1 MSFDEQATLDR
12 GTVLTA
18 DGDLLELAC
27 RRIADL
33 DCPAYVKNSE
43 LRYVAV
49 NEAYASF
56 FGKAISDFIGRR
68 SRELIETPEEET
80 REDKERRAL
89 VFASEESAVCFDAG
103 GVEHRR
109 ARIESFSPSEG
120 RVYVL
125 GIFERKVPRNNGD
138 PSIAIPTPLASEV
151 ARSQAL
157 AEDLQSILRA
167 LPVGVMILDDARDVL
182 YANDEFY
189 EVWDLPRD
197 DRFDGWAFIDV
208 IRRNHQLGRY
218 GDRLTPE
225 QIFARREAHFV
236 AAEQEQPV
244 ELGWVNG
251 KRVLFEG
258 RRLSNGRV
266 LLSYADVTAVRQRE
280 KEIHETRAALARLG
294 DLMDDATRAM
304 SQGLLIV
311 QDGTILLASDPLSD
325 ILAIPPEYLAV
336 GRGWIDLFQFCAKR
350 GDFHGQEDEIL
361 TGWRDNIAAKKP
373 ISTPFH
379 IAGER
384 WVNLD
389 ATISERQHWIAL
401 FTDVTEAKQR
411 EAELKRLLSRA
422 EAADRVKSEFLA
434 NMSHEIRTPMN
445 GVLGMAELLAKTD
458 LDTRQK
464 TFVDIIVKSGN
475 ALVTIINDILD
486 FSKIDAG
493 QMTLRRTTFDLVEAI
508 EDVATL
514 LSSPAAEKNIELL
527 VRAAPDL
534 PSAVIGDAGRFRQI
548 ITNLVGNAVKFT
560 ERGHV
565 LVDVGFTPGAEDEIM
580 ACVRIEDTGIG
591 IRRDKLESIFDKFSQ
606 IDSSSTRRHE
616 GTGLGLAITA
626 GLVDLFGGYLE
637 VDSQPGEGSVFTV
650 NLPFVVAA
658 ARPVAKPLPVNVR
671 GARVLL
677 VDDNTVNRQILTEQ
691 LALWG
696 FDGAAAEDGPGAF
709 AILDMA
715 DELGIEIDAIVLDYQ
730 IPGMNGAEIARKLRA
745 DSRFERL
752 SIIFLTS
759 MDISG
764 TEKEFAALSGQAY
777 LMKPA
782 RANVLRNTIVDV
794 VRASRM
800 KKTATAA
807 VSPASQE
814 IATSMPPVAEGRTP
828 ADFIDVLVAE
838 DNEVNQIVFTQI
850 LQETGLSF
858 LVVSNGREAVEA
870 WGRHRP
876 RIIMMDV
883 SMPVMNG
890 HDATRAIRERERG
903 NGHRVPIIGVTAH
916 ALDADR
922 ERCIEAGMDDYMSKP
937 ISPELL
943 QEKLELWLG
952 RNEQEVGSAGYSRI

>member
-1 MSFDEQATLDR
+1 MTSS
-12 GTVLTA
+12 
-18 DGDLLELAC
+18 GDLLELAC

-33 DCPAYVKNSE
+33 ERPAYVKNSE

-56 FGKAISDFIGRR
+56 FGREIPDFIGCR
-68 SRELIETPEEET
+68 SRELIDTPEEEA

-89 VFASEESAVCFDAG
+89 VFASEESAVCLDSRGFG
-103 GVEHRR
+103 RERV
-109 ARIESFSPSEG
+109 RIESFSPSED

-125 GIFERKVPRNNGD
+125 GIFEKTAPRHDGGD
-138 PSIAIPTPLASEV
+138 QLTGAKPTLSASDL
-151 ARSQAL
+151 ARSRAL
-157 AEDLQSILRA
+157 TDDLEGILRA
-167 LPVGVMILDDARDVL
+167 LPVGVMILDEERNVL

-189 EVWDLPRD
+189 DVWDLPRD
-197 DRFDGWAFIDV
+197 DRFDGLAFIDV

-225 QIFARREAHFV
+225 QILARREKHF
-236 AAEQEQPV
+236 AAEQQPPI

-258 RRLSNGRV
+258 GRLSNGRV
-266 LLSYADVTAVRQRE
+266 LLSYTDVTAVRQRE
-280 KEIHETRAALARLG
+280 KEIHETRAALAHLG
-294 DLMDDATRAM
+294 DLMEDATRAM

-311 QDGTILLASDPLSD
+311 QDGNILLASEPLSE

-336 GRGWIDLFQFCAKR
+336 GRGWIDLFRFCAER
-350 GDFHGQEDEIL
+350 GDFNGQEDEIL
-361 TGWRDNIAAKKP
+361 QSWRDKIAAKKP

-379 IAGER
+379 VAGER

-389 ATISERQHWIAL
+389 ATISERQHWVAL

-411 EAELKRLLSRA
+411 EAELERLLSRA

-445 GVLGMAELLAKTD
+445 GVLGMAELLAKTN

-464 TFVDIIVKSGN
+464 TFIDIIAKSGN

-508 EDVATL
+508 EDVTTL

-548 ITNLVGNAVKFT
+548 IANLVGNAIKFT

-580 ACVRIEDTGIG
+580 ARIRVEDTGIG
-591 IRRDKLESIFDKFSQ
+591 IPGDKLDSIFDKFSQ

-637 VDSQPGEGSVFTV
+637 VDSEPGEGSVFTV
-650 NLPFVVAA
+650 NLPLTVAA
-658 ARPVAKPLPVNVR
+658 ARLAPKPLPVNVM
-671 GARVLL
+671 GARVLI
-677 VDDNTVNRQILTEQ
+677 VDDNAVNRQILAEQ
-691 LALWG
+691 LDLWG
-696 FDGAAAEDGPGAF
+696 FDGAAAEDGPAAM
-709 AILDMA
+709 AIIA
-715 DELGIEIDAIVLDYQ
+715 AANELGIEIDAVVLDYQ
-730 IPGMNGAEIARKLRA
+730 MPGMNGADIARKLRA

-752 SIIFLTS
+752 PIIFLTS

-764 TEKEFAALSGQAY
+764 TEKEFAALNGQAY

-794 VRASRM
+794 VRASRT
-800 KKTATAA
+800 KQIAAAGKTVPEAA
-807 VSPASQE
+807 PPPLAKAEPSEWPPAE
-814 IATSMPPVAEGRTP
+814 
-828 ADFIDVLVAE
+828 FIDVLVAE

-858 LVVSNGREAVEA
+858 LVVGNGEEAVEA
-870 WGRHRP
+870 WDRCAP

-890 HDATRAIRERERG
+890 HDATRAIRERERVQ
-903 NGHRVPIIGVTAH
+903 GHRVPIIGVTAH
-916 ALDADR
+916 TLEVDRDLCLD
-922 ERCIEAGMDDYMSKP
+922 AGMDDYMSKP

-943 QEKLELWLG
+943 EEKLALWL
-952 RNEQEVGSAGYSRI
+952 RASEQHAGSRI

>member
-1 MSFDEQATLDR
+1 MTSN
-12 GTVLTA
+12 
-18 DGDLLELAC
+18 GDLLELAC

-33 DCPAYVKNSE
+33 DRPAYVKNSE

-49 NEAYASF
+49 NGAYASF
-56 FGKAISDFIGRR
+56 FGKEISDFIGRR
-68 SRELIETPEEET
+68 SRELIDTPEEET

-89 VFASEESAVCFDAG
+89 VFASEESAVCFDSRGAG
-103 GVEHRR
+103 HERV
-109 ARIESFSPSEG
+109 RIESFSPSED

-125 GIFERKVPRNNGD
+125 GIFEKRAPRCSD
-138 PSIAIPTPLASEV
+138 DRPSASDLAH
-151 ARSQAL
+151 SQAL
-157 AEDLQSILRA
+157 REDLQNILHA
-167 LPVGVMILDDARDVL
+167 LPVGVMILDDKRNVL

-189 EVWDLPRD
+189 DVWDLPRD
-197 DRFDGWAFIDV
+197 NRFDGWAFIDV
-208 IRRNHQLGRY
+208 IRYNHELGRY
-218 GDRLTPE
+218 GAKVTPE
-225 QIFARREAHFV
+225 QIFARREAHFHV
-236 AAEQEQPV
+236 AEREQQPV
-244 ELGWVNG
+244 ELGWVGG
-251 KRVLFEG
+251 KRVLFDG
-258 RRLSNGRV
+258 RSLSNGRV
-266 LLSYADVTAVRQRE
+266 LLSYADVTAVRERE
-280 KEIHETRAALARLG
+280 KEVHETRAALEHLG
-294 DLMDDATRAM
+294 DLMHDATRAM

-311 QDGTILLASDPLSD
+311 QDGIILLASDPLSD

-336 GRGWIDLFQFCAKR
+336 GRGWIDLFRFCAER
-350 GDFHGQEDEIL
+350 GDFHGQDDEIL
-361 TGWRDNIAAKKP
+361 TSWRDNIAAKKP

-379 IAGER
+379 VAGER

-401 FTDVTEAKQR
+401 FTDVTEAKER
-411 EAELKRLLSRA
+411 EAELERLLSRA

-464 TFVDIIVKSGN
+464 TFIDIIVKSGN

-493 QMTLRRTTFDLVEAI
+493 QMTLRRTTFDLVDAI

-514 LSSPAAEKNIELL
+514 LSSSAAEKNIELL
-527 VRAAPDL
+527 VRTAPDL

-548 ITNLVGNAVKFT
+548 ITNLIGNAVKFT

-565 LVDVGFTPGAEDEIM
+565 LVDAGFTPGAQDEIM
-580 ACVRIEDTGIG
+580 ASIRVEDTGIG
-591 IRRDKLESIFDKFSQ
+591 IPGDKLESIFDKFSQ
-606 IDSSSTRRHE
+606 IDTSSTRRHE
-616 GTGLGLAITA
+616 GTGLGLAITT

-658 ARPVAKPLPVNVR
+658 ARLAPKPLPVNVR
-671 GARVLL
+671 GACVLI
-677 VDDNTVNRQILTEQ
+677 VDDNAVNRQILTEQ
-691 LALWG
+691 LAVWG
-696 FDGAAAEDGPGAF
+696 FDGAAAGDGLEAV
-709 AILDMA
+709 AILEA
-715 DELGIEIDAIVLDYQ
+715 ANELGIEIDAVVLDYQ

-745 DSRFERL
+745 DCRFERL
-752 SIIFLTS
+752 PIVFLTS

-764 TEKEFAALSGQAY
+764 TEKDFAALNGQAY

-794 VRASRM
+794 VRTSRT
-800 KKTATAA
+800 KQIATAVNIFPNVQETA
-807 VSPASQE
+807 PSLLPKVESSERMPA
-814 IATSMPPVAEGRTP
+814 G
-828 ADFIDVLVAE
+828 FIDVLVAE

-850 LQETGLSF
+850 LQETGVSF
-858 LVVSNGREAVEA
+858 LVVSNGQEAVEA
-870 WGRHRP
+870 FDRYTP

-890 HDATRAIRERERG
+890 HDATRAIRDRERG
-903 NGHRVPIIGVTAH
+903 QGHRVPIIGVTAH
-916 ALDADR
+916 ALDVDR
-922 ERCIEAGMDDYMSKP
+922 DLCLEAGMDDYMSKP

-943 QEKLELWLG
+943 EEKLGLWLG
-952 RNEQEVGSAGYSRI
+952 SNEQQADRSAS

>member
-1 MSFDEQATLDR
+1 MTSS
-12 GTVLTA
+12 
-18 DGDLLELAC
+18 GDLLELAC

-33 DCPAYVKNSE
+33 EHPAYVKNSE

-49 NEAYASF
+49 NEAYACF
-56 FGKAISDFIGRR
+56 FGKEISDFIGRR
-68 SRELIETPEEET
+68 SRELVDTPEEEI

-103 GVEHRR
+103 AVGYQRV
-109 ARIESFSPSEG
+109 RIESFSPSED
-120 RVYVL
+120 RVYIL
-125 GIFERKVPRNNGD
+125 GLFERKAPRHGSD
-138 PSIAIPTPLASEV
+138 SRSASAL

-157 AEDLQSILRA
+157 TEDLQNILRA
-167 LPVGVMILDDARDVL
+167 LPVGVMILDDKRDVL

-189 EVWDLPRD
+189 YVWDLPRD
-197 DRFDGWAFIDV
+197 HRFDGWAFIDV
-208 IRRNHQLGRY
+208 IRHSHELGRY
-218 GDRLTPE
+218 GARLTPE
-225 QIFARREAHFV
+225 QILARREAHFQ
-236 AAEQEQPV
+236 AAEREQQPV
-244 ELGWVNG
+244 ELGWVGG
-251 KRVLFEG
+251 KRVLFDG
-258 RRLSNGRV
+258 RSLSNGRV
-266 LLSYADVTAVRQRE
+266 LLSYADVTAVRERE
-280 KEIHETRAALARLG
+280 KEVHETRAALEHLG
-294 DLMDDATRAM
+294 DLMHDATRAM

-311 QDGTILLASDPLSD
+311 QDGIILLASDPLSD
-325 ILAIPPEYLAV
+325 ILAIPPEYLSV
-336 GRGWIDLFQFCAKR
+336 GRGWIDLFRFCAQR

-361 TGWRDNIAAKKP
+361 TSWRDNIAAKKP

-379 IAGER
+379 VAGER

-401 FTDVTEAKQR
+401 FTDVTEAKER
-411 EAELKRLLSRA
+411 EAELERLLARA

-445 GVLGMAELLAKTD
+445 GVLGMAELLAKTN

-464 TFVDIIVKSGN
+464 TFIDIIVKSGN

-527 VRAAPDL
+527 VRTAPDL

-548 ITNLVGNAVKFT
+548 IANLLGNAVKFT

-565 LVDVGFTPGAEDEIM
+565 LVDVGFAPGAQDEIM
-580 ACVRIEDTGIG
+580 ASIRVKDTGIG
-591 IRRDKLESIFDKFSQ
+591 IPGDKLGTIFDKFSQ
-606 IDSSSTRRHE
+606 IDASSTRRHE

-658 ARPVAKPLPVNVR
+658 ARLAKPLPVNVM
-671 GARVLL
+671 GARVLV
-677 VDDNTVNRQILTEQ
+677 VDDNAVNRQILTEQ
-691 LALWG
+691 LVLWG
-696 FDGAAAEDGPGAF
+696 FDGAAAEDGSAAI
-709 AILDMA
+709 AILEA
-715 DELGIEIDAIVLDYQ
+715 AHECGIGIDAVVLDYQ
-730 IPGMNGAEIARKLRA
+730 MPGMNGAGIARKLRI
-745 DSRFERL
+745 DRRFERL
-752 SIIFLTS
+752 PIIFLTS

-764 TEKEFAALSGQAY
+764 TEKEFAALNGQAY

-782 RANVLRNTIVDV
+782 RATVLRNTIVDV
-794 VRASRM
+794 VRASRAKQM
-800 KKTATAA
+800 TAA
-807 VSPASQE
+807 V
-814 IATSMPPVAEGRTP
+814 TMPPSVQAEPPPLPKVQPSKRAPTE
-828 ADFIDVLVAE
+828 FIDVLVAE

-850 LQETGLSF
+850 LQETGRNF
-858 LVVSNGREAVEA
+858 LVVGNGWEAVEA
-870 WGRHRP
+870 WERYTP

-890 HDATRAIRERERG
+890 HDATRAIRDRECG
-903 NGHRVPIIGVTAH
+903 QGHRVPIIGVTAH
-916 ALDADR
+916 ALEADR
-922 ERCIEAGMDDYMSKP
+922 DVCLEAGMDDYMSKP

-943 QEKLELWLG
+943 EEKLELWLG
-952 RNEQEVGSAGYSRI
+952 RSEQQAGRSAS

>member
-1 MSFDEQATLDR
+1 MTSN
-12 GTVLTA
+12 
-18 DGDLLELAC
+18 GDLLELAC

-33 DCPAYVKNSE
+33 DRPAYVKNSE

-49 NEAYASF
+49 NGVYASF
-56 FGKAISDFIGRR
+56 FGKEISDFIGRR
-68 SRELIETPEEET
+68 SRELIDTPDEET

-89 VFASEESAVCFDAG
+89 VFASEESAVCFDSRRG
-103 GVEHRR
+103 EHERV
-109 ARIESFSPSEG
+109 RIESFSPSED

-125 GIFERKVPRNNGD
+125 GIFERRAPRHKGD
-138 PSIAIPTPLASEV
+138 NRSVSNPTPSASDA

-157 AEDLQSILRA
+157 TEDLQSILGA
-167 LPVGVMILDDARDVL
+167 LPVGVMILDDERDVL

-189 EVWDLPRD
+189 DVWDLPRD
-197 DRFDGWAFIDV
+197 ERFDGWAFIDV

-225 QIFARREAHFV
+225 QILARREAHF
-236 AAEQEQPV
+236 ATAGQEEPV

-266 LLSYADVTAVRQRE
+266 LLSYMDVTAVRLRE

-311 QDGTILLASDPLSD
+311 QDGIILLASDPLSD
-325 ILAIPPEYLAV
+325 ILAIPPEYLTV
-336 GRGWIDLFQFCAKR
+336 GRGWIDLFRFCAER
-350 GDFHGQEDEIL
+350 GDFHGQEEEIL
-361 TGWRDNIAAKKP
+361 TSWRDNIAAKKP

-379 IAGER
+379 VAGER

-411 EAELKRLLSRA
+411 EAELERLLSRA

-464 TFVDIIVKSGN
+464 TFIDIIVKSGN

-493 QMTLRRTTFDLVEAI
+493 QMTLRRTTFDLVDAI

-514 LSSPAAEKNIELL
+514 LSSSAAEKNIELL
-527 VRAAPDL
+527 VRTAPDL

-548 ITNLVGNAVKFT
+548 ITNLIGNAVKFT

-565 LVDVGFTPGAEDEIM
+565 LVDVCFTPGAQDEIM
-580 ACVRIEDTGIG
+580 ASIRVEDTGIG
-591 IRRDKLESIFDKFSQ
+591 IPGDKLESIFDKFSQ
-606 IDSSSTRRHE
+606 IDTSSTRRHE
-616 GTGLGLAITA
+616 GTGLGLAITT

-658 ARPVAKPLPVNVR
+658 ARLAPKPLPVNVR
-671 GARVLL
+671 GARVLI
-677 VDDNTVNRQILTEQ
+677 VDDNAVNRQILTEQ
-691 LALWG
+691 LAVWG
-696 FDGAAAEDGPGAF
+696 FDGAAAGDGLEAV
-709 AILDMA
+709 AILEAA
-715 DELGIEIDAIVLDYQ
+715 DELGIEIDAVVLDYQ

-745 DSRFERL
+745 DCRFERL
-752 SIIFLTS
+752 PIIFLTS

-764 TEKEFAALSGQAY
+764 TEKDFAALNGQAY

-782 RANVLRNTIVDV
+782 RANVMRNTIVDV
-794 VRASRM
+794 VRTSRT
-800 KKTATAA
+800 KQIATAVNMFPNVQETA
-807 VSPASQE
+807 PSLLPKVESSERMPA
-814 IATSMPPVAEGRTP
+814 G
-828 ADFIDVLVAE
+828 FIDVLVAE
-838 DNEVNQIVFTQI
+838 DNEVNQIVFKQI
-850 LQETGLSF
+850 LQKTDVSF
-858 LVVSNGREAVEA
+858 LVVSNGQEAVEA
-870 WGRHRP
+870 WDRYTP

-890 HDATRAIRERERG
+890 HDATRAIRDRERG
-903 NGHRVPIIGVTAH
+903 QGHRVPIIGVTAH
-916 ALDADR
+916 ALDVDR
-922 ERCIEAGMDDYMSKP
+922 DLCLEAGMDDCMSKP

-943 QEKLELWLG
+943 EEKLGLWLG
-952 RNEQEVGSAGYSRI
+952 RSEQQSDRSAS

>member
-1 MSFDEQATLDR
+1 MTSS
-12 GTVLTA
+12 
-18 DGDLLELAC
+18 GDLLELAC

-33 DCPAYVKNSE
+33 ERPAYVKNSE

-56 FGKAISDFIGRR
+56 FGREIPDFIGCR
-68 SRELIETPEEET
+68 SRELIDTPEEEA

-89 VFASEESAVCFDAG
+89 VFASEESAVCFDSRG
-103 GVEHRR
+103 FGRERV
-109 ARIESFSPSEG
+109 RIESFSPSED

-125 GIFERKVPRNNGD
+125 GIFERTAPHQDGGD
-138 PSIAIPTPLASEV
+138 QLTGVSASDL
-151 ARSQAL
+151 ARSRAL
-157 AEDLQSILRA
+157 TDDLEGILRA
-167 LPVGVMILDDARDVL
+167 LPVGVMILDEARNVL

-189 EVWDLPRD
+189 DVWDLPRD
-197 DRFDGWAFIDV
+197 DRFDGLAFIDV

-225 QIFARREAHFV
+225 QILARREKHF
-236 AAEQEQPV
+236 AAEQQPPI

-258 RRLSNGRV
+258 GRLSNGRV
-266 LLSYADVTAVRQRE
+266 LLSYTDVTAVRQRE
-280 KEIHETRAALARLG
+280 KEIHETRAALAHLG
-294 DLMDDATRAM
+294 DLMEDATRAM

-311 QDGTILLASDPLSD
+311 QDGNILLASEPLSE

-336 GRGWIDLFQFCAKR
+336 GRGWIDLFRFCAER

-361 TGWRDNIAAKKP
+361 QSWRDNIAAKKP

-379 IAGER
+379 VAGER

-389 ATISERQHWIAL
+389 ATISERQHWVAL

-411 EAELKRLLSRA
+411 EAELERLLSRA

-445 GVLGMAELLAKTD
+445 GVLGMAELLAKTN

-464 TFVDIIVKSGN
+464 TFIDIIAKSGN

-508 EDVATL
+508 EDVTTL
-514 LSSPAAEKNIELL
+514 LSSRAAEKNIELL

-548 ITNLVGNAVKFT
+548 IANLVGNAIKFT

-565 LVDVGFTPGAEDEIM
+565 LVDFGFTPGAEDEIM
-580 ACVRIEDTGIG
+580 ARIRVEDTGIG
-591 IRRDKLESIFDKFSQ
+591 IPGDKLDSIFDKFSQ
-606 IDSSSTRRHE
+606 IDTSSTRRHE

-637 VDSQPGEGSVFTV
+637 VDSEPGEGSVFTV
-650 NLPFVVAA
+650 NLPLTVAA
-658 ARPVAKPLPVNVR
+658 ARLAPKPLPVNVT
-671 GARVLL
+671 GARVLI
-677 VDDNTVNRQILTEQ
+677 VDDNAVNRQILAEQ
-691 LALWG
+691 LDLWG
-696 FDGAAAEDGPGAF
+696 FDGAAAEDGPAAM
-709 AILDMA
+709 AIIA
-715 DELGIEIDAIVLDYQ
+715 AANELGIEIDAVVLDYQ
-730 IPGMNGAEIARKLRA
+730 IPGMNGADIARKLRA

-752 SIIFLTS
+752 PIIFLTS

-764 TEKEFAALSGQAY
+764 TEKEFAALNGQAY

-794 VRASRM
+794 VRASRT
-800 KKTATAA
+800 KQIAAAGKTVPEAA
-807 VSPASQE
+807 RPPLAKAEPSEWPPAE
-814 IATSMPPVAEGRTP
+814 
-828 ADFIDVLVAE
+828 FIDVLVAE

-858 LVVSNGREAVEA
+858 LVVGDGEEAVEA
-870 WGRHRP
+870 WDRCAP

-890 HDATRAIRERERG
+890 HDATRAIRDRERVQ
-903 NGHRVPIIGVTAH
+903 GHRVPIIGVTAH
-916 ALDADR
+916 TLEVDRDLCLD
-922 ERCIEAGMDDYMSKP
+922 AGMDDYMSKP

-943 QEKLELWLG
+943 EEKLALWL
-952 RNEQEVGSAGYSRI
+952 RASEQHAGSRI

>member
-1 MSFDEQATLDR
+1 MTSH
-12 GTVLTA
+12 
-18 DGDLLELAC
+18 GDLLELAC

-33 DCPAYVKNSE
+33 DRPAYVKNSE
-43 LRYVAV
+43 LRYIVV

-56 FGKAISDFIGRR
+56 FGKEISDFIGHR
-68 SRELIETPEEET
+68 SRDLIDMPEEET

-89 VFASEESAVCFDAG
+89 VFASEESAIFFDSRGA
-103 GVEHRR
+103 EHARV
-109 ARIESFSPSEG
+109 RIESFALSED

-125 GIFERKVPRNNGD
+125 GIFEKRPPRRD
-138 PSIAIPTPLASEV
+138 DDRPPAPDL

-157 AEDLQSILRA
+157 TEDLHTILRA
-167 LPVGVMILDDARDVL
+167 LPVGVMILDDKRNVL

-189 EVWDLPRD
+189 DLWDLPRD
-197 DRFDGWAFIDV
+197 NRFDGWAFIDV
-208 IRRNHQLGRY
+208 IRHNHKLGRY
-218 GDRLTPE
+218 GAKVTPE
-225 QIFARREAHFV
+225 QILARREAHFQP
-236 AAEQEQPV
+236 ADRGARPV
-244 ELGWVNG
+244 ELGWVGG
-251 KRVLFEG
+251 KRVLFDG
-258 RRLSNGRV
+258 RSLSNGRV

-280 KEIHETRAALARLG
+280 KEVHETRAALEHMG
-294 DLMDDATRAM
+294 DLMHDATRAM

-311 QDGTILLASDPLSD
+311 QDGIILLASDPLSD

-336 GRGWIDLFQFCAKR
+336 GRGWIDLFRFCAER

-361 TGWRDNIAAKKP
+361 TTWRDNIAAKKP
-373 ISTPFH
+373 ISAPFH
-379 IAGER
+379 VAGER

-401 FTDVTEAKQR
+401 FTDVTEAKER
-411 EAELKRLLSRA
+411 ETALERLVSRA

-464 TFVDIIVKSGN
+464 TFIDIIVKSGN

-493 QMTLRRTTFDLVEAI
+493 QMTLRPTTFNLVEAI

-514 LSSPAAEKNIELL
+514 LSSTASEKNIELL
-527 VRAAPDL
+527 VRTAPDL

-565 LVDVGFTPGAEDEIM
+565 LVDVGFAPGAQDEIM
-580 ACVRIEDTGIG
+580 ASIRVEDTGIG
-591 IRRDKLESIFDKFSQ
+591 IPDDKLESIFDKFSQ

-637 VDSQPGEGSVFTV
+637 VDSRPGEGSVFTV

-658 ARPVAKPLPVNVR
+658 AQLAPKPLPVNVK
-671 GARVLL
+671 GAHVLV
-677 VDDNTVNRQILTEQ
+677 VDDNAVNRRILTEQ

-696 FDGAAAEDGPGAF
+696 FDGAAAEDGPT
-709 AILDMA
+709 AIAVLEA
-715 DELGIEIDAIVLDYQ
+715 AHEFGLAVDAVVL
-730 IPGMNGAEIARKLRA
+730 GMNGAEIAWKLRA

-752 SIIFLTS
+752 AIIFLTS
-759 MDISG
+759 MDLSG
-764 TEKEFAALSGQAY
+764 TEKEFAALNGQAY

-782 RANVLRNTIVDV
+782 RANVLRKTIADV
-794 VRASRM
+794 VRASRTKQIAAAAIM
-800 KKTATAA
+800 QSSAEAMPSPLAKAQPSGTAPTEL
-807 VSPASQE
+807 V
-814 IATSMPPVAEGRTP
+814 
-828 ADFIDVLVAE
+828 DVLVAE
-838 DNEVNQIVFTQI
+838 DNDVNQIVFTQI
-850 LQETGLSF
+850 LRESGHSF
-858 LVVSNGREAVEA
+858 LVVGNGQEAVDA
-870 WGRHRP
+870 WHRHTP

-890 HDATRAIRERERG
+890 HDATRAIRNREREQ
-903 NGHRVPIIGVTAH
+903 GHRVPIIGVTAH
-916 ALDADR
+916 ALEADR
-922 ERCIEAGMDDYMSKP
+922 DLCLEVGMDDYMSKP

-943 QEKLELWLG
+943 EEKLELWLG
-952 RNEQEVGSAGYSRI
+952 RGQQTSRSAS

>member
-1 MSFDEQATLDR
+1 
-12 GTVLTA
+12 LTSS
-18 DGDLLELAC
+18 GDLLELAC

-33 DCPAYVKNSE
+33 ERPAYVKNSE

-56 FGKAISDFIGRR
+56 FGREIPDFIGCR
-68 SRELIETPEEET
+68 SRELIDTPEEEA

-89 VFASEESAVCFDAG
+89 VFASEESAVCLDSRGFG
-103 GVEHRR
+103 RERV
-109 ARIESFSPSEG
+109 RIESFSPSED

-125 GIFERKVPRNNGD
+125 GIFERTAPHQDGGD
-138 PSIAIPTPLASEV
+138 QLTGVSASDL
-151 ARSQAL
+151 ARSRAL
-157 AEDLQSILRA
+157 TDDLEGILRA
-167 LPVGVMILDDARDVL
+167 LPVGVMILDEARNVL

-189 EVWDLPRD
+189 DVWDLPRD
-197 DRFDGWAFIDV
+197 DRFDGLAFIDV

-225 QIFARREAHFV
+225 QILARREKHF
-236 AAEQEQPV
+236 AAEQQPPI

-258 RRLSNGRV
+258 GRLSNGRV
-266 LLSYADVTAVRQRE
+266 LLSYTDVTAVRQRE
-280 KEIHETRAALARLG
+280 KEIHETRAALAHLG
-294 DLMDDATRAM
+294 DLMEDATRAM

-311 QDGTILLASDPLSD
+311 QDGNILLASEPLSE

-336 GRGWIDLFQFCAKR
+336 GRGWIDLFRFCAER

-361 TGWRDNIAAKKP
+361 QSWRDNIAAKKP

-379 IAGER
+379 VAGER

-389 ATISERQHWIAL
+389 ATISERQHWVAL

-411 EAELKRLLSRA
+411 EAELERLLSRA

-445 GVLGMAELLAKTD
+445 GVLGMAELLAKTN

-464 TFVDIIVKSGN
+464 TFIDIIAKSGN

-493 QMTLRRTTFDLVEAI
+493 QMTLRRTTFNLVEAI
-508 EDVATL
+508 EDVTTL
-514 LSSPAAEKNIELL
+514 LSSQAAEKNIELL

-548 ITNLVGNAVKFT
+548 IANLVGNAIKFT

-565 LVDVGFTPGAEDEIM
+565 LVDFGFTPGAEDEIM
-580 ACVRIEDTGIG
+580 ARIRVEDTGIG
-591 IRRDKLESIFDKFSQ
+591 IPGDKLDSIFDKFSQ
-606 IDSSSTRRHE
+606 IDTSSTRRHE

-637 VDSQPGEGSVFTV
+637 VDSEPGEGSVFTV
-650 NLPFVVAA
+650 NLPLTVAA
-658 ARPVAKPLPVNVR
+658 ARLAPKPLPVNVT
-671 GARVLL
+671 GARVLI
-677 VDDNTVNRQILTEQ
+677 VDDNAVNRQILAEQ
-691 LALWG
+691 LDLWG
-696 FDGAAAEDGPGAF
+696 FDGAAAEDGPAAM
-709 AILDMA
+709 AIIA
-715 DELGIEIDAIVLDYQ
+715 AANELGIEIDAVVLDYQ
-730 IPGMNGAEIARKLRA
+730 MPGMNGADIARKLRA

-752 SIIFLTS
+752 PIIFLTS

-764 TEKEFAALSGQAY
+764 TEKEFAALNGQAY

-794 VRASRM
+794 VRASRT
-800 KKTATAA
+800 KQIAAAGKTVPEAA
-807 VSPASQE
+807 RPPLAKAEPSEWPPAE
-814 IATSMPPVAEGRTP
+814 
-828 ADFIDVLVAE
+828 FIDVLVAE

-858 LVVSNGREAVEA
+858 LVVGNGEEAVEA
-870 WGRHRP
+870 WDRCAP

-890 HDATRAIRERERG
+890 HDATRAIRDRERVQ
-903 NGHRVPIIGVTAH
+903 GHRVPIIGVTAH
-916 ALDADR
+916 TLEVDRDLCLD
-922 ERCIEAGMDDYMSKP
+922 AGMDDYMSKP

-943 QEKLELWLG
+943 EEKLALWL
-952 RNEQEVGSAGYSRI
+952 RASEQHAGSRI

>member
-1 MSFDEQATLDR
+1 MISS
-12 GTVLTA
+12 
-18 DGDLLELAC
+18 GDLLELAC

-33 DCPAYVKNSE
+33 DRPAYVKNSE

-56 FGKAISDFIGRR
+56 FGRDISDFIGRR
-68 SRELIETPEEET
+68 SRDLFDTPEEES

-89 VFASEESAVCFDAG
+89 VFASEESAVCFEPG
-103 GVEHRR
+103 GVEHERV
-109 ARIESFSPSEG
+109 RIESFSPSEG

-125 GIFERKVPRNNGD
+125 GLLERREPCPRSDDIADNGD
-138 PSIAIPTPLASEV
+138 G
-151 ARSQAL
+151 RSPPMQTRSTSQLVRSRAL
-157 AEDLQSILRA
+157 AEDLQTILRA
-167 LPVGVMILDDARDVL
+167 LPVGIMILDDRRYVL

-189 EVWDLPRD
+189 DVWDLPRE

-208 IRRNHQLGRY
+208 IRRNHELGRY
-218 GDRLTPE
+218 GNKLTPE
-225 QIFARREAHFV
+225 QILARREAHFH
-236 AAEQEQPV
+236 ASEKEQQPV
-244 ELGWVNG
+244 ELSWVSG
-251 KRVLFEG
+251 KRVLFESRG
-258 RRLSNGRV
+258 LSNGRV

-280 KEIHETRAALARLG
+280 REIHETRAALERLG
-294 DLMDDATRAM
+294 DLMHDATQAM

-336 GRGWIDLFQFCAKR
+336 GRGWIDLFRFCAER
-350 GDFHGQEDEIL
+350 GDFHGEEDGIL
-361 TGWRDNIAAKKP
+361 QGWRDNIAAKRP

-379 IAGER
+379 VAGKR

-401 FTDVTEAKQR
+401 FTDVTEAKER
-411 EAELKRLLSRA
+411 EAELERLLSRA

-445 GVLGMAELLAKTD
+445 GVLGMAELLAKTN

-464 TFVDIIVKSGN
+464 TFIDIIVKSGN

-493 QMTLRRTTFDLVEAI
+493 QMKLRRTTFDLVEAV

-514 LSSPAAEKNIELL
+514 LSSPAAEKSIELL
-527 VRAAPDL
+527 VRTAPEL
-534 PSAVIGDAGRFRQI
+534 PAAVIGDAGRFRQI
-548 ITNLVGNAVKFT
+548 VTNLVGNAVKFT

-565 LVDVGFTPGAEDEIM
+565 LVDVGFLPGAEDEIM
-580 ACVRIEDTGIG
+580 ARIRVEDTGIG
-591 IRRDKLESIFDKFSQ
+591 IAREKLESIFDKFSQ

-626 GLVDLFGGYLE
+626 GLVDLFGGYIE
-637 VDSQPGEGSVFTV
+637 VDSEPGRGSVFTI
-650 NLPFVVAA
+650 NLPFVIAA
-658 ARPVAKPLPVNVR
+658 ARLAPKPLPVNVR
-671 GARVLL
+671 GGRILV
-677 VDDNTVNRQILTEQ
+677 VDDNAVNRQILTEQ

-696 FDGAAAEDGPGAF
+696 FDGAAAEDGPTAI
-709 AILDMA
+709 AILEAA
-715 DELGIEIDAIVLDYQ
+715 DEIGVEIDAVVLDYQ
-730 IPGMNGAEIARKLRA
+730 MPGMNGAAIARSLRA
-745 DSRFERL
+745 DGRFERL
-752 SIIFLTS
+752 PIIFLTS

-764 TEKEFAALSGQAY
+764 TEKEFAALNGQAY

-782 RANVLRNTIVDV
+782 RANVLRSTIVDV
-794 VRASRM
+794 VRAHRTKQISLP
-800 KKTATAA
+800 
-807 VSPASQE
+807 V
-814 IATSMPPVAEGRTP
+814 SMPPAVEEAPSAHHTIEVSETRPAE
-828 ADFIDVLVAE
+828 FIDVLVAE

-850 LQETGLSF
+850 LRETGHSF
-858 LVVSNGREAVEA
+858 LVVSNGQEAVEA
-870 WGRHRP
+870 WERHTP

-890 HDATRAIRERERG
+890 HDATRAIRDRERG
-903 NGHRVPIIGVTAH
+903 QGHRVPIIGVTAH
-916 ALDADR
+916 ALDVDR
-922 ERCIEAGMDDYMSKP
+922 DLCLEAGMDDYMSKP

-943 QEKLELWLG
+943 EEKLGLWLG
-952 RNEQEVGSAGYSRI
+952 RVERTADRSTN

>member
-1 MSFDEQATLDR
+1 MTSN
-12 GTVLTA
+12 
-18 DGDLLELAC
+18 GDLLELAC

-33 DCPAYVKNSE
+33 DRPAYVKNSE

-56 FGKAISDFIGRR
+56 FGKEISDFIGRR
-68 SRELIETPEEET
+68 SRELIDTPEEET

-89 VFASEESAVCFDAG
+89 VFASEESAVCFDSSGA
-103 GVEHRR
+103 EHERV
-109 ARIESFSPSEG
+109 RIESFSPSED

-125 GIFERKVPRNNGD
+125 GIFERRAPRRDGGRQ
-138 PSIAIPTPLASEV
+138 PASNL

-157 AEDLQSILRA
+157 SEDLHNILRA
-167 LPVGVMILDDARDVL
+167 LPVGVMILDDMRNVL

-189 EVWDLPRD
+189 DVWDLPCD
-197 DRFDGWAFIDV
+197 NRFDGWAFIDV
-208 IRRNHQLGRY
+208 IRHNHKLGRY
-218 GDRLTPE
+218 GAKVTPE
-225 QIFARREAHFV
+225 QVLARREAHFQ
-236 AAEQEQPV
+236 AAEREQRPV
-244 ELGWVNG
+244 ELGWVGG
-251 KRVLFEG
+251 KRVLFDG
-258 RRLSNGRV
+258 RSLSNGRV
-266 LLSYADVTAVRQRE
+266 LLSYADVTAVRERE
-280 KEIHETRAALARLG
+280 KEVHETRAALEHMG
-294 DLMDDATRAM
+294 DLMHDATRAM

-311 QDGTILLASDPLSD
+311 QDGIILLASDPLSD

-336 GRGWIDLFQFCAKR
+336 GRGWIDLFRFCAER

-361 TGWRDNIAAKKP
+361 TSWRDNIAAKKP

-379 IAGER
+379 VAGER

-401 FTDVTEAKQR
+401 FTDVTEAKER
-411 EAELKRLLSRA
+411 EAELERLLSRA

-464 TFVDIIVKSGN
+464 TFIDIIVKSGN

-493 QMTLRRTTFDLVEAI
+493 QMTLRRTTFDLVDAI

-527 VRAAPDL
+527 VRTAPDL

-565 LVDVGFTPGAEDEIM
+565 LVDIGFAPGAQDEIM
-580 ACVRIEDTGIG
+580 ASIRVEDTGIG
-591 IRRDKLESIFDKFSQ
+591 IPDDKLESIFDKFSQ
-606 IDSSSTRRHE
+606 IDASSTRRHE

-658 ARPVAKPLPVNVR
+658 ARLAPKPLPVNVR
-671 GARVLL
+671 GAHVLV
-677 VDDNTVNRQILTEQ
+677 VDDNAVNRQILTEQ

-696 FDGAAAEDGPGAF
+696 FDGAAAEDGPAAF
-709 AILDMA
+709 AIIEA
-715 DELGIEIDAIVLDYQ
+715 AHEFGLGIDAIVLDYQ
-730 IPGMNGAEIARKLRA
+730 IPGMNGAEIARKLRT

-752 SIIFLTS
+752 PIIFLTS
-759 MDISG
+759 MDIAG
-764 TEKEFAALSGQAY
+764 TEKEFAALNGQAY

-782 RANVLRNTIVDV
+782 RANVLRNTIADV
-794 VRASRM
+794 VRASRTKQVAAAAIM
-800 KKTATAA
+800 QSSAEAMPSPLSKAQPSETAPT
-807 VSPASQE
+807 E
-814 IATSMPPVAEGRTP
+814 
-828 ADFIDVLVAE
+828 FIDVLVAE

-850 LQETGLSF
+850 LLESGRSF
-858 LVVSNGREAVEA
+858 LVVGNGQEAVEA
-870 WGRHRP
+870 WHRHTP

-890 HDATRAIRERERG
+890 HDATRAIRDQERG
-903 NGHRVPIIGVTAH
+903 QGHRVPIVGVTAH
-916 ALDADR
+916 ALEADR
-922 ERCIEAGMDDYMSKP
+922 DLCLEAGMDDYMSKP

-943 QEKLELWLG
+943 EEKLELWLG
-952 RNEQEVGSAGYSRI
+952 RNGRQTGQSASHR

>member
-1 MSFDEQATLDR
+1 MISS
-12 GTVLTA
+12 
-18 DGDLLELAC
+18 GDLLELAC

-33 DCPAYVKNSE
+33 ERPAYVKNSE

-56 FGKAISDFIGRR
+56 FGREIPDFIGCR
-68 SRELIETPEEET
+68 SRELIDTPEEEA

-89 VFASEESAVCFDAG
+89 VFASEESAVCFDSRG
-103 GVEHRR
+103 FGRERV
-109 ARIESFSPSEG
+109 RIESFSPSED

-125 GIFERKVPRNNGD
+125 GIFERTAPHQDGGD
-138 PSIAIPTPLASEV
+138 QLTGAKPTLSASDL
-151 ARSQAL
+151 ARSRAL
-157 AEDLQSILRA
+157 TDDLEGILRA
-167 LPVGVMILDDARDVL
+167 LPVGVMILDEERNVL

-189 EVWDLPRD
+189 DVWDLPRD
-197 DRFDGWAFIDV
+197 DRFDGLAFIDV

-225 QIFARREAHFV
+225 QILARREKHF
-236 AAEQEQPV
+236 AAEQQPPI

-258 RRLSNGRV
+258 GRLSNGRV
-266 LLSYADVTAVRQRE
+266 LLSYTDVTAVRQRE
-280 KEIHETRAALARLG
+280 KEIHETRAALAHLG
-294 DLMDDATRAM
+294 DLMEDATRAM

-311 QDGTILLASDPLSD
+311 QDGNILLASEPLSE

-336 GRGWIDLFQFCAKR
+336 GRGWIDLFRFCAER

-361 TGWRDNIAAKKP
+361 QSWRDNIAAKKP

-379 IAGER
+379 VAGER

-389 ATISERQHWIAL
+389 ATISERQHWVAL

-411 EAELKRLLSRA
+411 EAELERLLSRA

-445 GVLGMAELLAKTD
+445 GVLGMAELLAKTN

-464 TFVDIIVKSGN
+464 TFIDIIAKSGN

-508 EDVATL
+508 EDVTTL

-548 ITNLVGNAVKFT
+548 IANLVGNAIKFT

-580 ACVRIEDTGIG
+580 ARIRVEDTGIG
-591 IRRDKLESIFDKFSQ
+591 IPGDKLDSIFDKFSQ
-606 IDSSSTRRHE
+606 IDTSSTRRHE

-637 VDSQPGEGSVFTV
+637 VDSEPGEGSVFTV
-650 NLPFVVAA
+650 NLPLTVAA
-658 ARPVAKPLPVNVR
+658 ARLAPKPLPVNVT
-671 GARVLL
+671 GARVLI
-677 VDDNTVNRQILTEQ
+677 VDDNAVNRQILAEQ
-691 LALWG
+691 LDLWG
-696 FDGAAAEDGPGAF
+696 FDGAAAEDGPAAM
-709 AILDMA
+709 AIIA
-715 DELGIEIDAIVLDYQ
+715 AANELGIEIDAVVLDYQ
-730 IPGMNGAEIARKLRA
+730 MPGMNGADIARKLRA

-752 SIIFLTS
+752 PIIFLTS

-764 TEKEFAALSGQAY
+764 AEKEFAALNGQAY

-794 VRASRM
+794 VRASRT
-800 KKTATAA
+800 KQIAAAGKTVPEAA
-807 VSPASQE
+807 RPPLAKAEPSEWPPAE
-814 IATSMPPVAEGRTP
+814 
-828 ADFIDVLVAE
+828 FIDVLVAE

-858 LVVSNGREAVEA
+858 LVVGDGEEAVEA
-870 WGRHRP
+870 WDRCAP

-890 HDATRAIRERERG
+890 HDATRAIRDRERVQ
-903 NGHRVPIIGVTAH
+903 GHRVPIIGVTAH
-916 ALDADR
+916 TLEVDRDLCLD
-922 ERCIEAGMDDYMSKP
+922 AGMDDYMSKP

-943 QEKLELWLG
+943 EEKLALWL
-952 RNEQEVGSAGYSRI
+952 RASEQHAGSRI

>member
-1 MSFDEQATLDR
+1 MTSS
-12 GTVLTA
+12 
-18 DGDLLELAC
+18 GDLLELAC

-33 DCPAYVKNSE
+33 EHPAYVKNSE

-56 FGKAISDFIGRR
+56 FGKEISDFIGRR
-68 SRELIETPEEET
+68 SRELVDTPEEEI

-103 GVEHRR
+103 AVGHERV
-109 ARIESFSPSEG
+109 RIESFSPSED
-120 RVYVL
+120 RVYIL
-125 GIFERKVPRNNGD
+125 GLFERKALRHGSD
-138 PSIAIPTPLASEV
+138 SRSASAL

-157 AEDLQSILRA
+157 TEDLQNILRA
-167 LPVGVMILDDARDVL
+167 LPVGVMILDDKRDVL

-189 EVWDLPRD
+189 DVWDLPRD
-197 DRFDGWAFIDV
+197 HRFDGFAFIDV
-208 IRRNHQLGRY
+208 IRHSHALGRY
-218 GDRLTPE
+218 GARLTPE
-225 QIFARREAHFV
+225 QILARREAHFQ
-236 AAEQEQPV
+236 AAERQQQPV
-244 ELGWVNG
+244 ELGWVGG
-251 KRVLFEG
+251 KRVLFDG
-258 RRLSNGRV
+258 RSLSNGRV
-266 LLSYADVTAVRQRE
+266 LLSYADVTAVRERE
-280 KEIHETRAALARLG
+280 KEVHETRAALAHLG
-294 DLMDDATRAM
+294 DLMHDATRAM

-311 QDGTILLASDPLSD
+311 QDGIILLASDPLSD

-336 GRGWIDLFQFCAKR
+336 GRGWIDLFRFCAQR

-361 TGWRDNIAAKKP
+361 TSWRDNIAAKKP
-373 ISTPFH
+373 ITTPFH
-379 IAGER
+379 VGGER

-401 FTDVTEAKQR
+401 FTDVTEAKER
-411 EAELKRLLSRA
+411 EAELERLLARA

-445 GVLGMAELLAKTD
+445 GVLGMAELLAKTN

-464 TFVDIIVKSGN
+464 TFIDIIVKSGN

-527 VRAAPDL
+527 VRTAPDL

-548 ITNLVGNAVKFT
+548 IANLLGNAVKFT

-565 LVDVGFTPGAEDEIM
+565 LVDVGFAPGAQDEIM
-580 ACVRIEDTGIG
+580 ASIRVQDTGIG
-591 IRRDKLESIFDKFSQ
+591 IPGEKLESIFDKFSQ
-606 IDSSSTRRHE
+606 IDASSTRRHE

-658 ARPVAKPLPVNVR
+658 ARLAKPLPVNVM
-671 GARVLL
+671 GARVLV
-677 VDDNTVNRQILTEQ
+677 VDDNAVNRQILTEQ

-696 FDGAAAEDGPGAF
+696 FDGAAAEDGPAAM
-709 AILDMA
+709 AILEA
-715 DELGIEIDAIVLDYQ
+715 AHEFGIGIDAVVLDYQ
-730 IPGMNGAEIARKLRA
+730 MPGMNGAGIARKLLIDR
-745 DSRFERL
+745 RFERL
-752 SIIFLTS
+752 PIIFLTS

-764 TEKEFAALSGQAY
+764 TEKEFAALNGQAY

-782 RANVLRNTIVDV
+782 RATVLRNTIVDV
-794 VRASRM
+794 VRASRAKQM
-800 KKTATAA
+800 TVA
-807 VSPASQE
+807 V
-814 IATSMPPVAEGRTP
+814 TMPPSVQAEPPPLPKVQPSKRAPTE
-828 ADFIDVLVAE
+828 FIDVLVAE

-850 LQETGLSF
+850 LQETGRNF
-858 LVVSNGREAVEA
+858 LVVGNGWEAVEA
-870 WGRHRP
+870 WERYTP

-890 HDATRAIRERERG
+890 HDATRAIRDRERG
-903 NGHRVPIIGVTAH
+903 QGHRVPIIGVTAH
-916 ALDADR
+916 ALEAD
-922 ERCIEAGMDDYMSKP
+922 CDLCLEAGMDDYMSKP

-943 QEKLELWLG
+943 EEKLELWLG
-952 RNEQEVGSAGYSRI
+952 RSEQQAGRSAS

>member
-1 MSFDEQATLDR
+1 MTS
-12 GTVLTA
+12 

-33 DCPAYVKNSE
+33 DRPAYVKNSE

-56 FGKAISDFIGRR
+56 FGKEISDFIGHR
-68 SRELIETPEEET
+68 SRELIDTPEEET

-89 VFASEESAVCFDAG
+89 VFASEENAVCFDSSGA
-103 GVEHRR
+103 EHERV
-109 ARIESFSPSEG
+109 RIESFSPSED

-125 GIFERKVPRNNGD
+125 GLFERRAPRRDGD
-138 PSIAIPTPLASEV
+138 RPASDL

-157 AEDLQSILRA
+157 TEDLDNILRA
-167 LPVGVMILDDARDVL
+167 LPVGVMILDDRRNVL

-189 EVWDLPRD
+189 DVWDLPRD
-197 DRFDGWAFIDV
+197 NRFDGWAFIDV
-208 IRRNHQLGRY
+208 IRHNHKLGRY
-218 GDRLTPE
+218 GAKVTPE
-225 QIFARREAHFV
+225 QILVRREAHFQ
-236 AAEQEQPV
+236 AAEREQRPV
-244 ELGWVNG
+244 ELGWVGG
-251 KRVLFEG
+251 KRVLFDG
-258 RRLSNGRV
+258 RSLSNGRV
-266 LLSYADVTAVRQRE
+266 LLSYADVTAVRERE
-280 KEIHETRAALARLG
+280 REVHETRAALEHMG
-294 DLMDDATRAM
+294 DLMHDATRAM

-311 QDGTILLASDPLSD
+311 QDGIILLASDPLGD
-325 ILAIPPEYLAV
+325 ILAIPPEYLTV
-336 GRGWIDLFQFCAKR
+336 GRGWIDLFRFCAER

-361 TGWRDNIAAKKP
+361 TSWRDNIAAGKP

-379 IAGER
+379 VAGER

-401 FTDVTEAKQR
+401 FTDVTEAKER
-411 EAELKRLLSRA
+411 EAELERLLSRA

-464 TFVDIIVKSGN
+464 TFIDIIVKSGN

-527 VRAAPDL
+527 VRTAPDL

-560 ERGHV
+560 EHGHV
-565 LVDVGFTPGAEDEIM
+565 LVDISFAPGAQDEIM
-580 ACVRIEDTGIG
+580 ASIRIEDTGIG
-591 IRRDKLESIFDKFSQ
+591 IPDDKLESIFDKFSQ
-606 IDSSSTRRHE
+606 IDASSTRRHE

-637 VDSQPGEGSVFTV
+637 VDSRPGEGSVFTV

-658 ARPVAKPLPVNVR
+658 ARLAPKTLPVNVR
-671 GARVLL
+671 GAHVLV
-677 VDDNTVNRQILTEQ
+677 VDDNAVNRQILTEQ

-696 FDGAAAEDGPGAF
+696 FDGAAAEDGPAAF
-709 AILDMA
+709 AILEA
-715 DELGIEIDAIVLDYQ
+715 AHEFGLGVDAVVLDYQ
-730 IPGMNGAEIARKLRA
+730 MPGMNGAEIARKLRT

-752 SIIFLTS
+752 PIIFLTS

-764 TEKEFAALSGQAY
+764 TEKEFAALNGQAY

-782 RANVLRNTIVDV
+782 RANVLRNTIADV
-794 VRASRM
+794 VRASRT
-800 KKTATAA
+800 KQVAAAA
-807 VSPASQE
+807 VMQSSAEAMPSPL
-814 IATSMPPVAEGRTP
+814 PKAEPSET
-828 ADFIDVLVAE
+828 ALTEFIDVLVAE

-850 LQETGLSF
+850 LRESGRSF
-858 LVVSNGREAVEA
+858 LVVGNGQEAVEA
-870 WGRHRP
+870 WHRHTP
-876 RIIMMDV
+876 RIIVMDV

-890 HDATRAIRERERG
+890 HDATRAIRDRERG
-903 NGHRVPIIGVTAH
+903 QGHRVPIVGVTAH
-916 ALDADR
+916 ALEADR
-922 ERCIEAGMDDYMSKP
+922 DLCLEAGMDDYMSKP

-943 QEKLELWLG
+943 EEKLELWLG
-952 RNEQEVGSAGYSRI
+952 RNGRQTGRSASYS

>member
-1 MSFDEQATLDR
+1 
-12 GTVLTA
+12 LTSN
-18 DGDLLELAC
+18 GDLLELAC

-33 DCPAYVKNSE
+33 DRPAYVKNSE

-49 NEAYASF
+49 NGAYASF
-56 FGKAISDFIGRR
+56 FGKEISDFIGRR
-68 SRELIETPEEET
+68 SRELIDTPEEET

-89 VFASEESAVCFDAG
+89 VFASEVSAVCFDSRGAG
-103 GVEHRR
+103 HERV
-109 ARIESFSPSEG
+109 RIESFSPSED

-125 GIFERKVPRNNGD
+125 GIFEKRAPRCSD
-138 PSIAIPTPLASEV
+138 DRPSASDLAH
-151 ARSQAL
+151 SQAL
-157 AEDLQSILRA
+157 REDLQNILHA
-167 LPVGVMILDDARDVL
+167 LPVGVMILDDKRNVL

-189 EVWDLPRD
+189 DVWDLPRD
-197 DRFDGWAFIDV
+197 NRFDGWAFIDV
-208 IRRNHQLGRY
+208 IRYNHELGRY
-218 GDRLTPE
+218 GAKVTPE
-225 QIFARREAHFV
+225 QIFARREAHFHV
-236 AAEQEQPV
+236 AEREQQPV
-244 ELGWVNG
+244 ELGWVGG
-251 KRVLFEG
+251 KRVLFDG
-258 RRLSNGRV
+258 RSLSNGRV
-266 LLSYADVTAVRQRE
+266 LLSYADVTALRERE
-280 KEIHETRAALARLG
+280 KEVHETRAALEHLG
-294 DLMDDATRAM
+294 DLMHDATRAM

-311 QDGTILLASDPLSD
+311 QDGIILLASDPLSD

-336 GRGWIDLFQFCAKR
+336 GRGWIDLFRFCAER
-350 GDFHGQEDEIL
+350 GDFHGQDDEIL
-361 TGWRDNIAAKKP
+361 TSWRDNIAAKKP

-379 IAGER
+379 VAGER

-401 FTDVTEAKQR
+401 FTDVTEAKER
-411 EAELKRLLSRA
+411 EAELERLLSRA

-464 TFVDIIVKSGN
+464 TFIDIIVKSGN

-493 QMTLRRTTFDLVEAI
+493 QMTLRRTTFDLVDAI

-514 LSSPAAEKNIELL
+514 LSSSAAEKNIELL
-527 VRAAPDL
+527 VRTAPDL

-548 ITNLVGNAVKFT
+548 ITNLIGNAVKFT

-565 LVDVGFTPGAEDEIM
+565 LVDAGFTPGAQDEIM
-580 ACVRIEDTGIG
+580 ASIRVEDTGIG
-591 IRRDKLESIFDKFSQ
+591 IPGDKLESIFDKFSQ
-606 IDSSSTRRHE
+606 IDTSSTRRHE
-616 GTGLGLAITA
+616 GTGLGLAITT

-658 ARPVAKPLPVNVR
+658 ARLAPKPLPVNVR
-671 GARVLL
+671 GACVLI
-677 VDDNTVNRQILTEQ
+677 VDDNAVNRQILTEQ
-691 LALWG
+691 LAVWG
-696 FDGAAAEDGPGAF
+696 FDGAAAGDGLEAV
-709 AILDMA
+709 AILEA
-715 DELGIEIDAIVLDYQ
+715 ANELGIEIDAVVLDYQ

-745 DSRFERL
+745 DCRFERL
-752 SIIFLTS
+752 PIVFLTS

-764 TEKEFAALSGQAY
+764 TETDFAALNGQAY

-794 VRASRM
+794 VRTSRT
-800 KKTATAA
+800 KQIATAVNIFPNVQETA
-807 VSPASQE
+807 PSLLPKVESSERMPA
-814 IATSMPPVAEGRTP
+814 G
-828 ADFIDVLVAE
+828 FIDVLVAE

-850 LQETGLSF
+850 LQETGVSF
-858 LVVSNGREAVEA
+858 LVVSNGQEAVEA
-870 WGRHRP
+870 FDRYTP

-890 HDATRAIRERERG
+890 HDATRAIRDRERG
-903 NGHRVPIIGVTAH
+903 QGHRVPIIGVTAH
-916 ALDADR
+916 ALDVDR
-922 ERCIEAGMDDYMSKP
+922 DLCLEAGMDDYMSKP

-943 QEKLELWLG
+943 EEKLGLWLG
-952 RNEQEVGSAGYSRI
+952 SNEQQADRSAS

>member
-1 MSFDEQATLDR
+1 MISS
-12 GTVLTA
+12 
-18 DGDLLELAC
+18 GDLLELAC

-33 DCPAYVKNSE
+33 ERPAYVKNSE

-56 FGKAISDFIGRR
+56 FGREIPDFIGCR
-68 SRELIETPEEET
+68 SRELIDTPEEEA

-89 VFASEESAVCFDAG
+89 VFASEESAVCFDSRG
-103 GVEHRR
+103 FGRERV
-109 ARIESFSPSEG
+109 RIESFSPSED

-125 GIFERKVPRNNGD
+125 GIFERTAPHQDGGD
-138 PSIAIPTPLASEV
+138 QLTGAKPTLSASDL
-151 ARSQAL
+151 ARSRAL
-157 AEDLQSILRA
+157 TDDLEGILRA
-167 LPVGVMILDDARDVL
+167 LPVGVMILDEERNVL

-189 EVWDLPRD
+189 DVWDLPRD
-197 DRFDGWAFIDV
+197 DRFDGLAFIDV

-225 QIFARREAHFV
+225 QILARREKHF
-236 AAEQEQPV
+236 AAEQQPPI

-258 RRLSNGRV
+258 GRLSNGRV
-266 LLSYADVTAVRQRE
+266 LLSYTDVTAVRQRE
-280 KEIHETRAALARLG
+280 KEIHETRAALAHLG
-294 DLMDDATRAM
+294 DLMEDATRAM

-311 QDGTILLASDPLSD
+311 QDGNILLASEPLSE

-336 GRGWIDLFQFCAKR
+336 GRGWIDLFRFCAER

-361 TGWRDNIAAKKP
+361 QSWRDNIAAKKP

-379 IAGER
+379 VAGER
-384 WVNLD
+384 WVHLD
-389 ATISERQHWIAL
+389 ATISERQHWVAL

-411 EAELKRLLSRA
+411 EAELERLLSRA

-445 GVLGMAELLAKTD
+445 GVLGMAELLAKTN

-464 TFVDIIVKSGN
+464 TFIDIIAKSGN

-508 EDVATL
+508 EDVTTL

-548 ITNLVGNAVKFT
+548 IANLVGNAIKFT

-565 LVDVGFTPGAEDEIM
+565 LVDFGFTPGAEDEIM
-580 ACVRIEDTGIG
+580 ARIRVEDTGIG
-591 IRRDKLESIFDKFSQ
+591 IPGDKLDSIFDKFSQ
-606 IDSSSTRRHE
+606 IDTSSTRRHE

-637 VDSQPGEGSVFTV
+637 VDSEPGEGSVFTV
-650 NLPFVVAA
+650 NLPLTVAA
-658 ARPVAKPLPVNVR
+658 ARLAPKPLPVNVT
-671 GARVLL
+671 GARVLI
-677 VDDNTVNRQILTEQ
+677 VDDNAVNRQILAEQ
-691 LALWG
+691 LDLWG
-696 FDGAAAEDGPGAF
+696 FDGAAAEDGPAAM
-709 AILDMA
+709 AIIA
-715 DELGIEIDAIVLDYQ
+715 AANELGIEIDAVVLDYQ
-730 IPGMNGAEIARKLRA
+730 MPGMNGADIARKLRA

-752 SIIFLTS
+752 PIIFLTS

-764 TEKEFAALSGQAY
+764 AEKEFAALNGQAY

-794 VRASRM
+794 VRASRT
-800 KKTATAA
+800 KQIAAAGKTVPEAA
-807 VSPASQE
+807 RPPLAKAEPSEWPPAE
-814 IATSMPPVAEGRTP
+814 
-828 ADFIDVLVAE
+828 FIDVLVAE

-858 LVVSNGREAVEA
+858 LVVGDGEEAVEA
-870 WGRHRP
+870 WDRCAP

-890 HDATRAIRERERG
+890 HDATRAIRDRERVQ
-903 NGHRVPIIGVTAH
+903 GHRVPIIGVTAH
-916 ALDADR
+916 TLEVDRDLCLD
-922 ERCIEAGMDDYMSKP
+922 AGMDDYMSKP

-943 QEKLELWLG
+943 EEKLALWL
-952 RNEQEVGSAGYSRI
+952 RASEQHAGSRI